1 MKIFPG
7 RRRSAL
13 AVVAIAALAGLGA
26 GIALGHS
33 HSGSALAQG
42 PPRVLA
48 KGTFRSLTWNTEGT
62 ASLVREPTGQLRL
75 KLSSDFTTKHAP
87 ELYVYLAKLRGQ
99 QRVYWKLVGTLRS
112 SQGAQEYA
120 VSAAAASTS
129 GLQVAVYCA
138 KCNQVSALAQLQPVR
153 ATS

>member
-1 MKIFPG
+1 MKFFPQ
-7 RRRSAL
+7 RRQVAL
-13 AVVAIAALAGLGA
+13 AVLVTAALAGLAA
-26 GIALGHS
+26 GLVVGH
-33 HSGSALAQG
+33 HSGNALAQG
-42 PPRVLA
+42 TPRVLA

-129 GLQVAVYCA
+129 GLQVAIYCA